1 MTANEFIFHLGHE
14 ALKYV
19 RGEHKFNSK
28 HVKWVGYLQSFD
40 FTIKHKSSKLNQ
52 GTDALS
58 RRHLLLFYM
67 DACVLG
73 FEHLKSLYASDE
85 DFKELYSACLKNP
98 KEDFLIQGGNLF
110 KGMRWYI
117 PKCET
122 RELLIRKVHR
132 GLVGI

>member
-1 MTANEFIFHLGHE
+1 
-14 ALKYV
+14 
-19 RGEHKFNSK
+19 
-28 HVKWVGYLQSFD
+28 
-40 FTIKHKSSKLNQ
+40 
-52 GTDALS
+52 
-58 RRHLLLFYM
+58 M

>member
-85 DFKELYSACLKNP
+85 YFGELYSACLMCP
-98 KEDFLIQGGNLF
+98 KDDYLIQDGYYFSGY
-110 KGMRWYI
+110 KIMYS
-117 PKCET
+117 
-122 RELLIRKVHR
+122 
-132 GLVGI
+132 